1 MKTINKLR
9 MMMMAVVAIVCG
21 MTLSSCGD
29 DDDDNTPAKKVDR
42 VEMKMS
48 FSMSQDLADM
58 ITANVIC
65 SNIQTDGAKT
75 TTLKLNDGMD
85 NQTVLTATKFPAKF
99 TLTTNAFKKRELKI
113 KSTYEMTYAW
123 EILFITYYTDGTHEV
138 TPVRPDTKLANEIS
152 VTIGN
157 GDKTPSEED
166 VKQIAD
172 TQQKAIN
179 GLLDNTFSLTTDGTK
194 VVVVRE

>member
-29 DDDDNTPAKKVDR
+29 DDDDPAPKKAVDR

-65 SNIQTDGAKT
+65 SNVQTDGAKT

-85 NQTVLTATKFPAKF
+85 KQTVLTATKFPAKF
-99 TLTTNAFKKRELKI
+99 TLTTNAFKKKDLKK

-123 EILFITYYTDGTHEV
+123 EIQFITYYTDGTHEV
-138 TPVRPDTKLANEIS
+138 TPVRPETKLANEIS

-166 VKQIAD
+166 VNQIAD
-172 TQQKAIN
+172 TQQKTIN
-179 GLLDNTFSLTTDGTK
+179 GLLDNTFSLAVDGTK
-194 VVVVRE
+194 VVVVKE

>member
-21 MTLSSCGD
+21 MTLNSCGD
-29 DDDDNTPAKKVDR
+29 DDDDTPTKKVDR
-42 VEMKMS
+42 VEMKVS

-65 SNIQTDGAKT
+65 SNVQTDGAKT
-75 TTLKLNDGMD
+75 TTFKLNDGM
-85 NQTVLTATKFPAKF
+85 NEQVVLTATKFPAKF
-99 TLTTNAFKKRELKI
+99 TMTTNAFKKKELKI

-123 EILFITYYTDGTHEV
+123 EIQFITYYTDGTHEV
-138 TPVRPDTKLANEIS
+138 TPVRPDTKLANEVS
-152 VTIGN
+152 VTLGN

-166 VKQIAD
+166 VKKLAD
-172 TQQKAIN
+172 TYQQTIN
-179 GLLDNTFSLTTDGTK
+179 GLLDGTFNLTADGTK
-194 VVVVRE
+194 VVVVKE